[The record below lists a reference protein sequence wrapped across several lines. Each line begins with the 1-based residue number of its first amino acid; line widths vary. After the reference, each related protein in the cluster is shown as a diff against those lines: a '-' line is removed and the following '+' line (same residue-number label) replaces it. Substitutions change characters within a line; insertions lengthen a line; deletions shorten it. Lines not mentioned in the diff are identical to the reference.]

1 MHPHHHHHEEA
12 AQYADARALGLVRSM
27 DLFMYVLYSNDQ
39 VFVRDM
45 VSQVA
50 REVAREQACPELDAL
65 LESNSPQ
72 LYRCLFF
79 LLLDFHSKFRF
90 WALEEAQLGLQP
102 LCVYKAARFL
112 RVLNSTLVHRFLVD
126 ETIRLDEFEREL
138 KQEYLRS

>member
-1 MHPHHHHHEEA
+1 M
-12 AQYADARALGLVRSM
+12 DARALGIVRSM

-39 VFVRDM
+39 LFVRDI

-50 REVAREQACPELDAL
+50 REVVQEQDCPEMAL
-65 LESNSPQ
+65 LLENDSPQ

-79 LLLDFHSKFRF
+79 LLLDYHSKFRY

-112 RVLNSTLVHRFLVD
+112 RVLNSTLVLRFLVD
-126 ETIRLDEFEREL
+126 ETLRLDDFEREL
-138 KQEYLRS
+138 KTEYLRS